1 MKTLTDEPEKKKGF
15 NILFVVAILVGIGL
29 VAGLLGLVSL
39 KKSSQQI
46 QVDAMEGAFRE
57 GSPEFEK
64 YTKKIIAETDV
75 DNTQQSPTGL
85 GTIVMSIRGN
95 ILNITGKTL
104 TGLEIRVSVVD
115 SDHKPVKEKIAI
127 VIPKEVEKL
136 ETGKSLPV
144 QVVIEGFNKD
154 DDRANIRWKVTAIKV
169 QE

>member
-1 MKTLTDEPEKKKGF
+1 MKTLTDEPERKKGF
-15 NILFVVAILVGIGL
+15 NILFVAAILVGIGL

-64 YTKKIIAETDV
+64 YTKKIIAETDI